1 MGETFSIVPT
11 SAITYDFQTVGTIS
25 SYKLFQ
31 SFLLFLAS
39 CLIYCV
45 CDYFSGEGIPDLLLL
60 LVQWTQKTMVEKLT
74 FSNEVQVRFPQFF
87 VHVLN
92 ITQIQMVKPANSN
105 WVLIFYFF
113 SSVPYWR
120 SRLLK
125 AMGQPLMLCWSM
137 ECCMKEIRQLS
148 VACK

>member
-1 MGETFSIVPT
+1 MSSFVISYLIILVNSSNLFVFQIVTQFKEQGLNTELYHKNREMGETFSIVPT

-74 FSNEVQVRFPQFF
+74 FSNEVQVRFP
-87 VHVLN
+87 
-92 ITQIQMVKPANSN
+92 
-105 WVLIFYFF
+105 
-113 SSVPYWR
+113 
-120 SRLLK
+120 
-125 AMGQPLMLCWSM
+125 
-137 ECCMKEIRQLS
+137 
-148 VACK
+148 